1 MVPPLHQYPYVTS
14 IATTDLD
21 RLRTRLFELTHDA
34 DLQLVAA
41 DSYGLIVHVDPPL
54 ALALGWRD
62 DELVGRPLTTI
73 IPRRLHDAH
82 LIGLSRFL
90 ATAVP
95 TILERPLQLW
105 ISARTGEELRVEHV
119 ITAIRI
125 DTRWLFGAAIRTER
139 GFGGR

>member
-1 MVPPLHQYPYVTS
+1 VTS
-14 IATTDLD
+14 FAKTDLD
-21 RLRTRLFELTHDA
+21 RLRTRLFEITRDA
-34 DLQLVAA
+34 GLQLIAA

-73 IPRRLHDAH
+73 IPRRLRDAH
-82 LIGLSRFL
+82 LIGISRFL
-90 ATAVP
+90 ATDAP

-105 ISARTGEELRVEHV
+105 ISTRTGEELRVEHV

-125 DTRWLFGAAIRTER
+125 DSRWLFGAAIRAE
-139 GFGGR
+139 GGLGGG